1 LISAAPD
8 VVVAELNLAEHEVRR
23 RARDAITKLVA
34 GGEATAGAA
43 RQMVRLRT
51 AESQRAAEAAVRRAA
66 VLIQR
71 RLEGDR

>member
-51 AESQRAAEAAVRRAA
+51 AES
-66 VLIQR
+66 
-71 RLEGDR
+71 